1 MLKRVSSHLQKL
13 STPFLSD
20 ITGAINGLVQGPG
33 SAISGQQSKVAAEL
47 LKKSPIEKL
56 DSPMEKLK
64 RDPLGFSQVQ
74 YPLDLTSNEL
84 GHYILFYTLSN
95 KFSSGGRGNSNDLNV
110 AAKVGLPVNFGSD
123 TDKSPGSI
131 KDLRKGTTKSGK
143 PIPAAKL
150 DNSVLSA
157 FPTHTQVTSAIALY
171 MPPGVKVSYKNNY
184 EAEATELSGDIA
196 KAIGGVK
203 NAQNTQ
209 QGIDAVLKGVTA
221 GLGQY
226 GKNVIG
232 EAISMVGAGDPVKLT
247 SKAFGLAV
255 NPQQEQFYI
264 SPDFRSFSYTFD
276 FWPRNQQE
284 LEAANNIIFLFKY
297 HSHPD
302 LELSKS
308 GGRMFFVPSE
318 FEIHY
323 LHLGKENQ
331 YMNKISKCVCT
342 SVDVD
347 YGPEGEFKTFKADSR
362 GAAPVHYKMALNF
375 TELELMTKDKIYKG
389 Y

>member
-1 MLKRVSSHLQKL
+1 MLKRASAHLQKL
-13 STPFLSD
+13 ATPVLND

-33 SAISGQQSKVAAEL
+33 SSISGNQGKVAAEL
-47 LKKSPIEKL
+47 LKKSPLEKL

-95 KFSSGGRGNSNDLNV
+95 NFSPGGRGGASDLAV
-110 AAKVGLPVNFGSD
+110 AAKVGLPTKTGPGGEV
-123 TDKSPGSI
+123 GSI
-131 KDLRKGTTKSGK
+131 KDLRKGTTKSGSK
-143 PIPAAKL
+143 ISPVKL

-157 FPTHTQVTSAIALY
+157 FPTHTKVTSAIALY
-171 MPPGVKVSYKNNY
+171 MPPGVKVSYKNDY
-184 EAEATELSGDIA
+184 EAEATELSGDLA

-203 NAQNTQ
+203 NAENTQ

-264 SPDFRSFSYTFD
+264 SPQFRQFSYTFD
-276 FWPRNQQE
+276 FWPRSQAE

-308 GGRMFFVPSE
+308 GGRMFHVPSE

-323 LHLGKENQ
+323 LHMGKENE

-362 GAAPVHYKMALNF
+362 GAAPVHYKMAVSF

>member
-1 MLKRVSSHLQKL
+1 MFKRVSSHLKSL
-13 STPFLSD
+13 ATPFLSD
-20 ITGAINGLVQGPG
+20 ITGTINGLVQGNNT
-33 SAISGQQSKVAAEL
+33 ISGQQGKVAAQL
-47 LKKSPIEKL
+47 LKKSPFEKL
-56 DSPMEKLK
+56 DSPMEALK

-74 YPLDLTSNEL
+74 YPVDLTSNEL
-84 GHYILFYTLSN
+84 GHYILFYTLQN
-95 KFSSGGRGNSNDLNV
+95 KFTQGGRNGSSDLDM
-110 AAKVGLPVNFGSD
+110 AAKVGLADYADNSD
-123 TDKSPGSI
+123 FAQKSI
-131 KDLRKGTTKSGK
+131 KNLRQGST
-143 PIPAAKL
+143 PEVKL
-150 DNSVLSA
+150 DNSVLSK
-157 FPTHTQVTSAIALY
+157 FPSHSTVTSAIALY

-196 KAIGGVK
+196 KTLGNVKGATSTSEQLKAIS
-203 NAQNTQ
+203 
-209 QGIDAVLKGVTA
+209 QGAVA
-221 GLGQY
+221 GIGQY
-226 GKNVIG
+226 GKNLIG

-264 SPDFRSFSYTFD
+264 SPQFRSFSYTFD

-323 LHLGKENQ
+323 LHMGKENQ

>member
-1 MLKRVSSHLQKL
+1 MFKRVSSHLKSL
-13 STPFLSD
+13 ATPFLSD
-20 ITGAINGLVQGPG
+20 IAGTVNSLVQGQNT
-33 SAISGQQSKVAAEL
+33 ISGQQGKVAAQL
-47 LKKSPIEKL
+47 LKKSPFEKL
-56 DSPMEKLK
+56 DSPMEALK

-84 GHYILFYTLSN
+84 GHYILFYTLQN
-95 KFSSGGRGNSNDLNV
+95 KFTQGGRNGSSDLNM
-110 AAKVGLPVNFGSD
+110 AAKVGLVNYDGNSD
-123 TDKSPGSI
+123 FAQPSLKS
-131 KDLRKGTTKSGK
+131 LRQGGTPEVKV
-143 PIPAAKL
+143 
-150 DNSVLSA
+150 DNSVLSKL
-157 FPTHTQVTSAIALY
+157 PTHSTVTSAIALY
-171 MPPGVKVSYKNNY
+171 MPPGVKVSYKNSY

-196 KAIGGVK
+196 KTFGNVKSAASTADQLKAIG
-203 NAQNTQ
+203 
-209 QGIDAVLKGVTA
+209 QGAIS

-232 EAISMVGAGDPVKLT
+232 EAISMVGAGDPVKLL
-247 SKAFGLAV
+247 SKSLGVAV
-255 NPQQEQFYI
+255 NPQQEQFYVG
-264 SPDFRSFSYTFD
+264 PDFRSFQYSFD
-276 FWPRNQQE
+276 FWPRSQAE
-284 LEAANNIIFLFKY
+284 LDAANNIILLFKY

-323 LHLGKENQ
+323 LHMGKQNQ

-347 YGPEGEFKTFKADSR
+347 YGPEGEFKTFVADGR
-362 GAAPVHYKMALNF
+362 GAAPVHYKLTLGF
-375 TELELMTKDKIYKG
+375 TELELMTKDKIYNG